1 MPTAV
6 RVSRRAPTGPTW
18 LCVVLTVA
26 TAGAAG
32 AQPPATVESC
42 ADAVRAMLGVEAE
55 VRTGSD
61 PGPPSAAGG
70 TIAWQTPEGHR
81 GTCSTDGAGRLFSV
95 RIESFPSGEAP
106 SEWTAYPVTCESK
119 DGGRKECAI
128 RAPSS
133 VELERRLGA
142 QECVAGSTW
151 GASGTTLWVDRGCRA
166 RFRVTPVA
174 AWAPYT
180 VTCESQEGRHRNC
193 EIRAGGRVRLLNQVS
208 RAECVQGRT
217 WDYRGT
223 ALWVDRG
230 CRGVFEVTAGG
241 SWGSDYERG
250 RDSCLEQAL
259 RDGMTLL
266 REVGSSQAGRFYE
279 FEMDLR
285 RRGSPYEALCRYD
298 PVTGEAE
305 WSSR

>member
-1 MPTAV
+1 M
-6 RVSRRAPTGPTW
+6 SRRAPAGGPISLALW
-18 LCVVLTVA
+18 ALL
-26 TAGAAG
+26 AAG
-32 AQPPATVESC
+32 AVGAQPDGGVRSC
-42 ADAVRAMLGVEAE
+42 VDAVRAMLGGDVEP
-55 VRTGSD
+55 RTGSD

-70 TIAWQTPEGHR
+70 TIVWQTPQGHR

-95 RIESFPSGEAP
+95 RVETFPSGEAP
-106 SEWTAYPVTCESK
+106 AEWTSYAVTCESK

-142 QECVAGSTW
+142 EDCVAGSTW

-166 RFRVTPVA
+166 TFRVTPVA
-174 AWAPYT
+174 AWAPYS
-180 VTCESQEGRHRNC
+180 VSCWSREGAHEVC
-193 EIRAGGRVRLLNQVS
+193 EIRAGGRVRLLTQVS
-208 RAECVQGRT
+208 QAECVQGRT

-250 RDSCLEQAL
+250 HDACLEAA
-259 RDGMTLL
+259 RKDGMALV
-266 REVGSSQAGRFYE
+266 REVGSSQAGRFFE
-279 FEMDLR
+279 FEMDLQHQ
-285 RRGSPYEALCRYD
+285 GSPYAGLCRYD
-298 PVTGEAE
+298 PVTGEAR
-305 WSSR
+305 WSTR